1 VYILSL
7 LTRHAQYYHKIMQK
21 LVQKQ
26 PKTINL
32 NFKKFEQSIKSG
44 YTRVVYTTC
53 LKKYFEFPGSSKFI
67 NATDTRK
74 IEDHITDF
82 ITSMK
87 KEGKSFR
94 AIYNYVSAICKYYR
108 MSRVSLDTKHIREY
122 LPEFKKSK
130 KDRPYEY
137 EEIRSLLDIA
147 DERMRTVVLLLA
159 STGIR
164 IGAIPGLKL
173 RNIEKVEIDAAT
185 SIYKITVYEGFKEEY
200 ITFTTPECTAAID
213 SYLKMRERYGEKLNI
228 NSFLIR
234 EQFDIR
240 DPFAISKCKEV
251 KANTLTAKLID
262 LAVRAGIRQKEVLDG
277 KPHGTI
283 RNDVPIAHGFRKF
296 FTSQLVKSDVKSELR
311 WLLEG
316 HNLKANDPAYVRTQE
331 EDLLEQYQKGI
342 DNLTID
348 PANRMLRTIEILK
361 IEKSKIDILEEKIQ
375 KLERKYPR

>member
-1 VYILSL
+1 L
-7 LTRHAQYYHKIMQK
+7 RQK
-21 LVQKQ
+21 LQEKHPQK
-26 PKTINL
+26 INL
-32 NFKKFEQSIKSG
+32 DLFEQSIKSE

-67 NATDTRK
+67 NMTDTRK

-108 MSRVSLDTKHIREY
+108 MKRVSLDTKHIREY

-130 KDRPYEY
+130 KNRPYEY
-137 EEIRSLLDIA
+137 EEIRRLLDIA
-147 DERMRTVVLLLA
+147 DERMRTVILLLA
-159 STGIR
+159 STGMR
-164 IGAIPGLKL
+164 IGAIPGLRL

-185 SIYKITVYEGFKEEY
+185 SIYKIMVYEGFKEEY
-200 ITFTTPECTAAID
+200 ITFTTPECTVAID
-213 SYLKMRERYGEKLNI
+213 SYLKMRERYDEKLNT
-228 NSFLIR
+228 NSFVIR
-234 EQFDIR
+234 EQFDVR

-251 KANTLTAKLID
+251 KANTLTGKLID
-262 LAVRAGIRQKEVLDG
+262 LAVRAGIRQKEVLEG

-296 FTSQLVKSDVKSELR
+296 FTTQLVKSDVKSELR

-316 HNLKANDPAYVRTQE
+316 HNLRANDPAYVRTQE

-348 PANRMLRTIEILK
+348 PANRLQRSVETLK
-361 IEKSKIDILEEKIQ
+361 IDKSRIDMLEAKIQ
-375 KLERKYPR
+375 KLERRHR